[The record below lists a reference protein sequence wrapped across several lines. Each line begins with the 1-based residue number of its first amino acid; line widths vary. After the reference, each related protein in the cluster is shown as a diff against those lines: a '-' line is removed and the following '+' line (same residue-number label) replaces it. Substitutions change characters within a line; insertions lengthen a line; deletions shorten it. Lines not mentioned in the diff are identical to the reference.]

1 MWVQI
6 YPNIGLSSVCNNQRP
21 HTICPVWSDVMW
33 RQVCCCHSCGVT
45 VDLMWG
51 GLTAAETCQG
61 KKSFLCVK
69 KRSSCSVFVFVF
81 PALHPGVWRHHRH
94 PAHPGRAALHQ
105 GQQRGQKSAH
115 LHHIL
120 RFGIMYAAANN
131 LRDKVASFRSPSAD
145 ERKRTL

>member
-21 HTICPVWSDVMW
+21 HTICVIRRDVTPSLLLSQL
-33 RQVCCCHSCGVT
+33 RGHGGPHVR
-45 VDLMWG
+45 

-69 KRSSCSVFVFVF
+69 KRCSCSVFVFVF

-94 PAHPGRAALHQ
+94 PAHPGRAALHK

-145 ERKRTL
+145 ERKRISW